1 MANLFF
7 IGWAAVSGW
16 SAGPPVAGRQTTQV
30 DLIELNHFLDDEGR
44 EVFRQLIFY
53 DWSDQQQ
60 RFLVRGWR
68 LVKSPEQL
76 PKQTWNPRG
85 HYVAWQE
92 NGATRR
98 VEAVQHRETWTQ
110 RDPEKENRRWLPE
123 DQRIPLWPATKSRTR

>member
-1 MANLFF
+1 MTTLFSLCVL
-7 IGWAAVSGW
+7 AVSGLNTPD
-16 SAGPPVAGRQTTQV
+16 GPADQGTVRV

-53 DWSDQQQ
+53 DWSPEQQ

-76 PKQTWNPRG
+76 PKQTWKPRG
-85 HYVAWQE
+85 HHVSWRE
-92 NGATRR
+92 NGSLRR
-98 VEAVQHRETWTQ
+98 VESGQYQETWTQ

-123 DQRIPLWPATKSRTR
+123 DQRIPLWQAATAAR